1 MKDYEALSKKHF
13 DGQAAEYDQRDTYY
27 YSQNGKISCRDIAA
41 KVNSVPYEA
50 LLDVGCGTGFLI
62 DILAK
67 QKSARYCGVDLSD
80 GMIRVAKSKKI
91 PDAEF
96 TVGSADRLPYP
107 DESFD
112 IVACSQSFHH
122 YPYPEKAML
131 EADLLVF
138 TSPVYVYHATGA
150 LKNML
155 DHFGYRWMPHRPAK
169 EMFGKRAVII
179 TQCLGGGD
187 SSTAKDIKDSLNW
200 WGVSNVTTLKFKLMS
215 EIRWD
220 RIPEKKRAAITSKL
234 EGAAHR
240 LAAVDYSKRAHTS
253 IVEKAKFYMVRML
266 QTGLGKEN
274 PEYRDFNYWKDNGWL
289 GKERPWN

>member
-131 EADLLVF
+131 EAKRVLKPGGLYILSDTGIGGVGTLHKRLL
-138 TSPVYVYHATGA
+138 AG
-150 LKNML
+150 ML
-155 DHFGYRWMPHRPAK
+155 PAC
-169 EMFGKRAVII
+169 I
-179 TQCLGGGD
+179 GGGIGQSRLCMYLLRKAHIGEIQ
-187 SSTAKDIKDSLNW
+187 SSLWPDD
-200 WGVSNVTTLKFKLMS
+200 M
-215 EIRWD
+215 
-220 RIPEKKRAAITSKL
+220 RAAC
-234 EGAAHR
+234 AAAGID
-240 LAAVDYSKRAHTS
+240 LV
-253 IVEKAKFYMVRML
+253 
-266 QTGLGKEN
+266 
-274 PEYRDFNYWKDNGWL
+274 
-289 GKERPWN
+289 